1 VIESDDLQGL
11 SVLVVE
17 DDFYI
22 ADDLT
27 LALEDA
33 GALVLG
39 PCNTVAIAL
48 QMLESTD
55 PDCAVVDVNLG
66 SGPNFDIAGALTAR
80 SIPFVL
86 ATGYDANIVPAE
98 FAVMP
103 CLQKPVS
110 GSKVVATVAELCRTR
125 RAAE

>member
-1 VIESDDLQGL
+1 VTESDIMKGL
-11 SVLVVE
+11 HVLVVE

-27 LALEDA
+27 MSMEDA

-39 PCNTVAIAL
+39 PCNTVAVAL
-48 QMLESTD
+48 HLLERTN

-66 SGPNFDIAGALTAR
+66 SGPNFEIAGALTAR

-86 ATGYDANIVPAE
+86 ATGYDVNIVPAE
-98 FAVMP
+98 FAAMP

-125 RAAE
+125 RTVE